1 MLPQPSRPLDKA
13 PLGSE
18 SVTIMQPNERKF
30 WYLSAAMLLLLLVLT
45 LFSLIHHDF
54 SARQDESRRKIGAIY
69 MTRSNPFYEIIDEE
83 IRAAVENHGDV
94 LLSRDPALSVERQ
107 TQEVRDLIDEGVSL
121 IFLNPVDWQKMGP
134 ALEIAHAA
142 HVPVITIDT
151 NVQDSELVAAT
162 VESDNYAAGRSCA
175 EHLLAHADHA
185 NILVL
190 KHSEARSAADR
201 VQGFRDAIA
210 GHDGFVIVDEAE
222 CQGQLE
228 LAMPVMQEMLER
240 HPEATAIMALND
252 PSALGAMAALEA
264 TGRMGTVR
272 VYGVDGVPETKEL
285 IASGHQLVTAAQ
297 SPRSIGRDAAAA
309 AYEILAGRTPDRHI
323 VLPTRLLTSENI
335 GEVDV
340 HAWE

>member
-1 MLPQPSRPLDKA
+1 MKQ
-13 PLGSE
+13 SE
-18 SVTIMQPNERKF
+18 RNF
-30 WYLSAAMLLLLLVLT
+30 WYLTVVTLLLLL
-45 LFSLIHHDF
+45 SLGASALVHHDF
-54 SARQDESRRKIGAIY
+54 SSRQDESRRKIGAIY

-83 IRAAVENHGDV
+83 IRTAVENHGDV

-107 TQEVRDLIDEGVSL
+107 TEEVKELINEGVSL
-121 IFLNPVDWQKMGP
+121 IFLNPVDWQRMGP

-185 NILVL
+185 NILLL
-190 KHSEARSAADR
+190 KHSEARSAVDR
-201 VQGFRDAIA
+201 IQGFRDAIA
-210 GHDGFVIVDEAE
+210 GHDGFTIVGEAE

-228 LAMPVMQEMLER
+228 LAMPAMQDLLER

-264 TGRMGTVR
+264 EGRAGTVR

-309 AYEILAGRTPDRHI
+309 AYEILTGGTPDRHI
-323 VLPTRLLTSENI
+323 VLPTRLITSENI

-340 HAWE
+340 NAWE